1 VHSQSAMPP
10 ADAASTVIDVLSAR
24 MQDVPVRGQDDARSA
39 GLLVYLGRVPD
50 RRRVRGRRH
59 QLAAILALA
68 CGAVTAGAKSL
79 TAIAEWAAAAPAAVL
94 AAFGV
99 RRDRRDGT
107 WVVPSETT
115 IRRTLGGIDADALDA
130 QVGAWLLAL
139 AGYGAEEDGAGDQM
153 VIAVDGKTARGARL
167 ESGRAQHLLA
177 AVDTDTG
184 IVLGQC
190 EVDQKSNEITAFEP
204 LLDRIDI
211 AGAVISAD
219 AMHTQHRHADYL
231 KRRGAHYLLTAKR
244 NQPGL
249 YEQLSGLPWRQIPI
263 VDDTVNI
270 GHGRIERRTLQLTA
284 IAAGIDFPNA
294 SIAGRVIR
302 TRKTTSTGKTE
313 RETEYTLT
321 DLDWSDMTARQH
333 AAGVRAHWA
342 IEDGVHYVRDR
353 TFDEDRSAVRTGH
366 GPAVMAC
373 LRNLALSIHRH
384 QGATNIAQACRYV
397 SRHPLRAV
405 TLIIEPGS

>member
-1 VHSQSAMPP
+1 MSDTASSLIPCAVDQYRELGGEALPP
-10 ADAASTVIDVLSAR
+10 DLPVPASLLVALREVTDPRAARGIRHHLVVILGIAVCAVLA
-24 MQDVPVRGQDDARSA
+24 GARSF
-39 GLLVYLGRVPD
+39 
-50 RRRVRGRRH
+50 
-59 QLAAILALA
+59 
-68 CGAVTAGAKSL
+68 
-79 TAIAEWAAAAPAAVL
+79 TAIAEWGADLPR
-94 AAFGV
+94 GV
-99 RRDRRDGT
+99 RLALGMCRCS
-107 WVVPSETT
+107 PCEST
-115 IRRTLGGIDADALDA
+115 IRRVLSKVDPDGLD
-130 QVGAWLLAL
+130 VCVCRWL
-139 AGYGAEEDGAGDQM
+139 AGLPASDGTPVEWAAGRRH
-153 VIAVDGKTARGARL
+153 IAVDGKTARGARL